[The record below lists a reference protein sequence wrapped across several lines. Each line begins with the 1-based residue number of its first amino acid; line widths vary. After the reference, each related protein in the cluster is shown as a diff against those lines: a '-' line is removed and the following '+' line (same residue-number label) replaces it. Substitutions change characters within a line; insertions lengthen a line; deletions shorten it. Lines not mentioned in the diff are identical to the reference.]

1 MNITEL
7 SSRVT
12 RQAPNC
18 PGGVGNF
25 GFNSYDLMTFGL
37 LAMGAVSSAVIINTN
52 KNENN
57 NNNND
62 LQASIGGLTT
72 NVQMSSA
79 DQTTTQMATI
89 TVPPTGVPG
98 KTKWARKFR
107 KVQGK
112 KFVKSNKSKIFS

>member
-37 LAMGAVSSAVIINTN
+37 LAMGAVSSALSYTHGRPI
-52 KNENN
+52 
-57 NNNND
+57 
-62 LQASIGGLTT
+62 
-72 NVQMSSA
+72 
-79 DQTTTQMATI
+79 
-89 TVPPTGVPG
+89 
-98 KTKWARKFR
+98 
-107 KVQGK
+107 
-112 KFVKSNKSKIFS
+112 